1 MKPSIIQTSVGQP
14 SPIGQSYMS
23 SLLTIINLILF
34 LSFAAITHSHA
45 QCEFAVPCPITIEQ
59 ISDDGICGAFVSF
72 DTPTGSGSCA
82 MSAVIQTDGT
92 GLSTESLFPV
102 GFTTL
107 TYSIE
112 DDMGNMASCD
122 IEIFITDTDSDNDGF
137 PNCEDI
143 CPATANNIDSDGDG
157 ICDDFDPC
165 FGADNVDSDMDG
177 VCDALDLC
185 EGEDDNLDD
194 DGDNTPNCL
203 DGCPDDPNKT
213 EPGICGCGF
222 DDSSDGDGD
231 GTIDCL
237 DGCPDDP
244 NKTTPGICGCNIPDI
259 DSDGDGFLDCADP
272 CPADPFNTDSDGD
285 GVCDDADLCFGLD
298 NIDDDG
304 DGVCNS
310 LDQCPGEDDR
320 LDTDEDGTPDCQDDC
335 PEDPNKIFPG
345 ICGCGED
352 DNLDSD
358 GDFVVDCIDGCPDD
372 PNKVSPGICGC
383 HVPDIDSDNDGIF
396 DCDDPCDN
404 NLVGLPC
411 DDFNPNTVN
420 DMIQMDCTCAGT
432 PTELNISCPSDI
444 IVTATSSQGAMAEF
458 ESATAFSTCN
468 VVCAPSPIAGFSTMA
483 AFRNSRYY
491 LSDAEVQWPDAK
503 VQAEAIGGHLVA
515 INDELENNFIS
526 QFATGLAV
534 HIGLTDEGSE
544 GNFYWVNGDPLT
556 YTNWGNDFECVP
568 PNEVPEN
575 PDNMNPDGFQGAN
588 HVLFRAYYCGE
599 WGDYIFNN
607 KRFVVEIPCENS
619 GPVHIQQTAGQAS
632 ASLFTEGTHTITFTA
647 TDECSNTENCS
658 FDITVLPCEDA
669 DGDGVCNSEDICPDG
684 DDNID
689 FDGDELPDA
698 CDDCIV
704 GQACDDNNPAT
715 SDDQI
720 QADCT
725 CQGTGGSDLSITCP
739 SDIMM
744 EADAPGGAIVAFPTA
759 MATSSCIILGD
770 GQDCNDITFNP
781 TDFQDLGTFGGSRYL
796 LSTYQK
802 RWSAAQTEA
811 LALNG
816 YLVAINDADEN
827 AFIANQINEYV
838 HIGYN
843 DAGTEG
849 DFIWTDNS
857 TNSYTNLGAF
867 WNNTSTRD
875 FAVME
880 WWSGNGTWELVSQWT
895 SKKFVVEIPCDNGGG
910 SGLMVTQS
918 QGQASGGFFP
928 IGIHPIT
935 FTATDAC
942 GNMESCNFLITVT
955 ESTEICDGIDNNNNG
970 MIDENLLDSDGDGVC
985 DDIDICPGFDD
996 LEDKNNNGI
1005 PDGCEEPDGA
1015 SVGDKV
1021 FDDLNNNGLQDEGEP
1036 GIEEIFVALYQ
1047 NGIFID
1053 FRYTDN
1059 EGIYLFENIAPGD
1072 YQIKFANPNEGYEP
1086 VAQGVGNND
1095 NIDSDADFFGF
1106 TEVFSLAAGES
1117 NFNIDAGFHDPT
1129 NVTEY
1134 CESMGLRP
1142 WKQYIRNVTLVSINN
1157 TSFKERYGD
1166 FTHLS
1171 TDLEKKAD
1179 YTISLQPG
1187 FSYTHHNVN
1196 FRVWIDYNQNG
1207 SFQEANELVFEGI
1220 YLASTG
1226 TNGQAAIPITGEIS
1240 IPENILEGST
1250 RMRVAMQK
1258 NHFAEPCETF
1268 NLGEV
1273 EDYTVNILPS
1283 NSPLLA
1289 SQAFNLQGYQ
1299 NGQHTQLQWGSNTG
1313 YKNDHFDI
1321 ERSADGIDFEYLTT
1335 TENVHWTDRLEF
1347 FANLDEQPLL
1357 GDNFYRIKKVHLDGT
1372 HEYSNIIKVNFNIDL
1387 TKFLLFPNPA
1397 HEQVTIGLLPLQ
1409 QQAGNIQVYNVYG
1422 QLVFEQTWTA
1432 FPEQVD
1438 IDLSAYLNG
1447 VYTVFV
1453 QPEKRQRMGRKLV
1466 VQRMY

>member
-14 SPIGQSYMS
+14 LSIGQSYMS
-23 SLLTIINLILF
+23 PLFKVVSLVLF
-34 LSFAAITHSHA
+34 LSSNAITHSHA
-45 QCEFAVPCPITIEQ
+45 QCEFSVPCPITIEQ
-59 ISDDGICGAFVSF
+59 ISDDGICGSFVSF

-92 GLSTESLFPV
+92 GLGSESLFPL
-102 GFTTL
+102 GSTTL
-107 TYSIE
+107 TYTVM
-112 DDMGNMASCD
+112 DDIGNMASCD
-122 IEIFITDTDSDNDGF
+122 IEVFITDTDSDNDGF

-185 EGEDDNLDD
+185 EGEDDTLDD

-203 DGCPDDPNKT
+203 DNCPDDPNKT

-222 DDSSDGDGD
+222 DDSLDTDED

-244 NKTTPGICGCNIPDI
+244 NKTVPGSCGCNVPDV

-272 CPADPFNTDSDGD
+272 CPADPFNTDNDGD

-310 LDQCPGEDDR
+310 LDQCPDEDDR

-335 PEDPNKIFPG
+335 PEDPNKVFPG

-358 GDFVVDCIDGCPDD
+358 GDFVVDCIDGCPTD
-372 PNKVSPGICGC
+372 PNKISPGICGC

-404 NLVGLPC
+404 NLVGMPC
-411 DDFNPNTVN
+411 DDGNPNTVN
-420 DMIQMDCTCAGT
+420 DMVQM
-432 PTELNISCPSDI
+432 
-444 IVTATSSQGAMAEF
+444 
-458 ESATAFSTCN
+458 
-468 VVCAPSPIAGFSTMA
+468 
-483 AFRNSRYY
+483 
-491 LSDAEVQWPDAK
+491 
-503 VQAEAIGGHLVA
+503 
-515 INDELENNFIS
+515 
-526 QFATGLAV
+526 
-534 HIGLTDEGSE
+534 
-544 GNFYWVNGDPLT
+544 
-556 YTNWGNDFECVP
+556 
-568 PNEVPEN
+568 
-575 PDNMNPDGFQGAN
+575 
-588 HVLFRAYYCGE
+588 
-599 WGDYIFNN
+599 
-607 KRFVVEIPCENS
+607 
-619 GPVHIQQTAGQAS
+619 
-632 ASLFTEGTHTITFTA
+632 
-647 TDECSNTENCS
+647 
-658 FDITVLPCEDA
+658 
-669 DGDGVCNSEDICPDG
+669 
-684 DDNID
+684 
-689 FDGDELPDA
+689 
-698 CDDCIV
+698 
-704 GQACDDNNPAT
+704 
-715 SDDQI
+715 
-720 QADCT
+720 DCT
-725 CQGTGGSDLSITCP
+725 CQGTGGSNLSITCS
-739 SDIMM
+739 SDIMI
-744 EADAPGGAIVAFPTA
+744 EANASGGAIVAFPPA
-759 MATSSCIILGD
+759 MATSSCIVSGN
-770 GQDCNDITFNP
+770 GQDCNDLAFNP
-781 TDFQDLGTFGGSRYL
+781 ADFQDLGTFGGSRYL
-796 LSTYQK
+796 LSTYKK
-802 RWSAAQTEA
+802 RWSAAQAEA
-811 LALNG
+811 TDLNG
-816 YLVAINDADEN
+816 YLVTINDTDEN

-838 HIGYN
+838 HIGYS

-849 DFIWTDNS
+849 NFIWTDNS
-857 TNSYTNLGAF
+857 INSYTNLGAF
-867 WNNTSTRD
+867 WNNTNTRD

-880 WWSGNGTWELVSQWT
+880 WWSGNGTWELVGQWT
-895 SKKFVVEIPCDNGGG
+895 SKKFVVEIPCNNGGG

-918 QGQASGGFFP
+918 QGPPSGSFFP
-928 IGIHPIT
+928 IGIHPIS

-942 GNMESCNFLITVT
+942 GNMASCNFLITVT

-970 MIDENLLDSDGDGVC
+970 MIDENLLDSDGDGIC

-1021 FDDLNNNGLQDEGEP
+1021 FDDLNNNGLQDDGEP
-1036 GIEEIFVALYQ
+1036 GMEDIFVALYQ

-1053 FRYTDN
+1053 FRYTDS
-1059 EGIYLFENIAPGD
+1059 EGIYSFENIAPGD

-1086 VAQGVGNND
+1086 IAQGVGNNGT
-1095 NIDSDADFFGF
+1095 IDSDADFFGF
-1106 TEVFSLAAGES
+1106 TEVFSLVAGES
-1117 NFNIDAGFHDPT
+1117 NYTIDAGFHNPT

-1134 CESMGLRP
+1134 CEAMGLKP

-1171 TDLEKKAD
+1171 TNLEKKAD
-1179 YTISLQPG
+1179 YTISLQAG
-1187 FSYTHHNVN
+1187 FSYTHHNEY

-1226 TNGQAAIPITGEIS
+1226 TNGQAAIPITGQIN

-1289 SQAFNLQGYQ
+1289 AQAFNLQGYQ

-1321 ERSADGIDFEYLTT
+1321 ERSADGMEFEYLAT

-1372 HEYSNIIKVNFNIDL
+1372 HEYSNIVKINFNIDL

-1397 HEQVTIGLLPLQ
+1397 HEQVTIGLLPLRH
-1409 QQAGNIQVYNVYG
+1409 QAGSIQLYNVYG
-1422 QLVFEQTWTA
+1422 QLVFEQTWAA
-1432 FPEQVD
+1432 FPERVD
-1438 IDLSAYLNG
+1438 IDLKAYLNG

-1453 QPEKRQRMGRKLV
+1453 QPEKGQRLGRKLV